1 MRHTYKTGLLLALFW
16 IGCGTGAY
24 AQGRAYYNRVTTSTR
39 DVISETSPRGSAARA
54 GQFGPATVVGRS
66 GFRADSLRPY
76 SEQALQQAQASR
88 AGVPRGS
95 SWEQQE
101 PVVAELPPV
110 TTQTRSRT
118 YFPTMRPG
126 LAFQQPVTLTASRS
140 VGHICTC
147 GRSGIMTGT
156 GHHR

>member
-1 MRHTYKTGLLLALFW
+1 MRHNQKTGLLLALFLL
-16 IGCGTGAY
+16 GCGTGAY
-24 AQGRAYYNRVTTSTR
+24 AQGRGYYNRVTTSTR
-39 DVISETSPRGSAARA
+39 EVISETAFRGSVARA
-54 GQFGPATVVGRS
+54 GELGPATVAERS
-66 GFRADSLRPY
+66 GFRADSVRPY
-76 SEQALQQAQASR
+76 SEQALQRTQTSR

-101 PVVAELPPV
+101 PAVTAMPPV
-110 TTQTRSRT
+110 TVQTRSRT

-126 LAFQQPVTLTASRS
+126 VAMQQPVTLTTSRF

-147 GRSGIMTGT
+147 GRSGIMAGA